1 MNSIR
6 LILMIALVAATIGG
20 CGRAAKGPPPPQTF
34 AVAGEVKLADG
45 KPVAKGLVQFLP
57 EKGPSRNI
65 SAPIK
70 DGKFTLGTAFGNQL
84 LPGTTEGRYRVKII
98 HGFDARGAPIEI
110 TLPNVYEIKPQDNQ
124 FVFTLPKGPRTP

>member
-1 MNSIR
+1 MSRISA
-6 LILMIALVAATIGG
+6 ILATCIGILSLCG
-20 CGRAAKGPPPPQTF
+20 CSHATKGLPPPQTF
-34 AVAGEVKLADG
+34 AVTGEVKLADG

-57 EKGPSRNI
+57 ENGPSRNI

-84 LPGTTEGRYRVKII
+84 LPGTTEGHYRVKII
-98 HGFDARGAPIEI
+98 PGFDSHGAPIEI

-124 FVFTLPKGPRTP
+124 FVFTLPKGLRAP